1 MILKFWMYVLIVVGY
16 IGQGKW
22 DFAPVVCLFDF
33 DDVMS
38 LEVFAIAARG
48 DSVFKRLKCSKTDFV
63 GRFKCLSLCGMFV
76 T

>member
-38 LEVFAIAARG
+38 LEVFAIAAIKVTV
-48 DSVFKRLKCSKTDFV
+48 SLKD
-63 GRFKCLSLCGMFV
+63 
-76 T
+76 

>member
-22 DFAPVVCLFDF
+22 DFSPVVCLFDF

-38 LEVFAIAARG
+38 LKVFVIAAIR
-48 DSVFKRLKCSKTDFV
+48 
-63 GRFKCLSLCGMFV
+63 
-76 T
+76 